1 MVTSVK
7 TDFGSGGSGIQP
19 GGSAGSPDLQTIIRG
34 LIDDIDNALAGTV
47 SATSGSA
54 VVAADVSATVAT
66 AVTAVGTGD
75 SVVTAEA
82 DVSET
87 KGVAD
92 GLIAGAPTTP
102 SSQAVDPGGETD
114 WNINISAGYV
124 FANSFGGYFAAQV
137 DFDVSSGAKLM
148 DIGQA
153 MYAWLVAVEAGGVVS
168 QSKVLGVAAALGA
181 ETIPDDAAITAGVGH
196 ANWTKLALLHAS
208 RTADAVVATTENPSL
223 MEKWGGGATDLVN
236 DLKAK
241 YNAAV
246 TLVNELKT
254 RAGENKT
261 LTDELLNDLGEARAL
276 ANANKAALNVVVT
289 LANALKTAV
298 NAEGSYTQTVQKG

>member
-1 MVTSVK
+1 MVEVK
-7 TDFGSGGSGIQP
+7 TDFGSGGAGIQP

-47 SATSGSA
+47 SAASGSA
-54 VVAADVSATVAT
+54 VVAADVSATAAPGIAAVA
-66 AVTAVGTGD
+66 VPP
-75 SVVTAEA
+75 
-82 DVSET
+82 VSAT

-102 SSQAVDPGGETD
+102 SSQAVDAAPGGETD
-114 WNINISAGYV
+114 WNCNISAGYV
-124 FANSFGGYFAAQV
+124 FVNSVGGYFAAQV
-137 DFDVSSGAKLM
+137 DFDVSSAVRLM

-153 MYAWLVAVEAGGVVS
+153 MYAWLVASEAGGVVA
-168 QSKVLGVAAALGA
+168 QEVVLGVAAALGA

-223 MEKWGGGATDLVN
+223 MEKWGGAGT
-236 DLKAK
+236 
-241 YNAAV
+241 AAI
-246 TLVNELKT
+246 NELQT
-254 RAGENKT
+254 LLGTTKT

-289 LANALKTAV
+289 LANALKTSV
-298 NAEGSYTQTVQKG
+298 NAEGSYTQTVTKG